1 VSAPFHK
8 SGKGRA
14 HGTTIVGAQKPANKL
29 KIYLPSFAAESLQRR
44 CGKTAS
50 EELSTMGTKVTRSRL
65 EDLQRLQGVGNQ
77 KTISLAFGGAD
88 LPPHNQGSILI

>member
-14 HGTTIVGAQKPANKL
+14 TAQPLSREKAPNKL
-29 KIYLPSFAAESLQRR
+29 KIYLPSFAAESLAAQVWENR
-44 CGKTAS
+44 A
-50 EELSTMGTKVTRSRL
+50 EELSTMGTEVTSVAIG
-65 EDLQRLQGVGNQ
+65 DLQRLTRCWNQ

-88 LPPHNQGSILI
+88 LPPH